1 MFARSSAGITRRRLR
16 GWNKGAIGVVLGGQP
31 PPVVISTTATSSAW
45 GAVRN
50 LNLYEFPAMEL
61 MREHGIRTP
70 RSYLASDPEEVR
82 DLFRRNFSKENDTEQ
97 GFRTAFLK
105 AQVLMG
111 GSNPGVFD
119 NGFEGSVHLVSD
131 PEEAFGV
138 AEQMLGHK
146 LVTKQAPKGVLCHQ
160 LVLVENLSLRREL
173 YVSILMDRHIQGPIL
188 IGSASGGAFLDK
200 GRSISDSSV
209 LPRSNSVFTEHIDI
223 ADGLEV
229 DQCERMAENLGL
241 DQGTKAFDRA
251 VETMTNLYSMFVER
265 DCTMIEVHPL
275 GETHSGD
282 IVAVKSIVQC
292 DDNASFRQGHIFA
305 DQKNDSWDEMDPRE
319 AMARKEGIDYIGL
332 DGSIGCMVNGA
343 GLAMATM
350 DLIHS
355 KHGRPSN
362 FLDVGGDASERQV
375 KTALSIL
382 EADPRVKVILV
393 NIFGGLMRCD
403 VIANGILGVS
413 REIGIQT
420 PMVLRLQG
428 TNYEAAKAL
437 ITEECGHYGNV
448 RLVDDLDEAATL
460 AVHMAKTVD
469 GVVAND
475 KVEGIHHLDGS
486 GEIADD
492 PLDIAALVSDSTV
505 VIATEVAEEL
515 AAASH
520 PRVEREIPRFKGFS
534 L

>member
-1 MFARSSAGITRRRLR
+1 MFEILPNALSKCIDFCNFNPIHS
-16 GWNKGAIGVVLGGQP
+16 NKIKSTAIDFVL
-31 PPVVISTTATSSAW
+31 
-45 GAVRN
+45 
-50 LNLYEFPAMEL
+50 FPS
-61 MREHGIRTP
+61 I
-70 RSYLASDPEEVR
+70 PE
-82 DLFRRNFSKENDTEQ
+82 ENDTQQ
-97 GFRTAFLK
+97 GFGTAFLK
-105 AQVLMG
+105 AQVFMRG
-111 GSNPGVFD
+111 TNYGVFD
-119 NGFEGSVHLVSD
+119 NGFEGSVRLVSD

-146 LVTKQAPKGVLCHQ
+146 LVTKQAPEGVLCHQ
-160 LVLVENLSLRREL
+160 LVLVENLHLRREL
-173 YVSILMDRHIQGPIL
+173 YVSIMMDRHIQGPIL
-188 IGSASGGAFLDK
+188 IGSASGGAFLNK
-200 GRSISDSSV
+200 GRSISDSSA

-241 DQGTKAFDRA
+241 DQGTKAFDKA
-251 VETMTNLYSMFVER
+251 VETMANLYSMFVER

-282 IVAVKSIVQC
+282 IVAVNSIVQC
-292 DDNASFRQGHIFA
+292 DDNAFFRQKHIFA
-305 DQKNDSWDEMDPRE
+305 DQKNDCWDEMDPRE
-319 AMARKEGIDYIGL
+319 ARARKEGIDYIGL

-355 KHGRPSN
+355 KHGKPSN
-362 FLDVGGDASERQV
+362 FLDVGGGASERQV

-382 EADPRVKVILV
+382 EADPSVRVILV

-437 ITEECGHYGNV
+437 IAEECGVYGNI

-460 AVHMAKTVD
+460 AVHMAKKID
-469 GVVAND
+469 GVVIND
-475 KVEGIHHLDGS
+475 RTVEGTPHHDG
-486 GEIADD
+486 GGDMDND
-492 PLDIAALVSDSTV
+492 PLEISALVRDSTV
-505 VIATEVAEEL
+505 VIEKEVAEEL

-520 PRVEREIPRFKGFS
+520 PRVERGIPRFKGFS